1 MYFKRFPKIEFLNQQ
16 ITDLTIGLKLHKLIN
31 DGSYDLLNYE
41 VREGEQPDHVAYNY
55 YEDPKLTWLV
65 LLPNNIIDPYFQ
77 WPLSTKDFN
86 EFIKKKYGSI
96 ATAQATTIHCEH
108 KTKNITVSPDSLTVS
123 NGVSSSDYDAIDAYT
138 YWDRIND
145 NRRFIKLIHKVNL
158 KDTLEQFKQL
168 V

>member
-1 MYFKRFPKIEFLNQQ
+1 MYFKRFPKTQFLNQQ
-16 ITDLTIGLKLHKLIN
+16 ITNLTIGLKLHKLIKDDVN
-31 DGSYDLLNYE
+31 SLMNYE
-41 VREGEQPDHVAYNY
+41 VQQGEQPDHVAYNY

-77 WPLSTKDFN
+77 WPLSVYDFDQW
-86 EFIKKKYGSI
+86 IKKKYGTI

-108 KTKNITVSPDSLTVS
+108 KTKNITVSADSLTVS